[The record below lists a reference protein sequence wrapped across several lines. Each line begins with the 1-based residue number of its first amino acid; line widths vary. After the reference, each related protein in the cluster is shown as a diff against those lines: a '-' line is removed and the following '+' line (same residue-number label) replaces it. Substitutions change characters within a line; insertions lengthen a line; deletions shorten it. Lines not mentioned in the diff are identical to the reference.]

1 MSEQT
6 PVNITISK
14 DVIVGKPADLPD
26 GVIERLAAHAEC
38 QIFIGLGMYM
48 NSLFGSLLNS
58 MPSPLTEDYRRL
70 SVDTNRHGA

>member
-14 DVIVGKPADLPD
+14 HAIVGKPVDLPV
-26 GVIERLAAHAEC
+26 GVVERLAAHAEC
-38 QIFIGLGMYM
+38 QILMGLRMYM
-48 NSLFGSLLNS
+48 NSLFGSFFNS